1 MKFVPVRYTVVAT
14 TAGGLKRDHR
24 RRGRREHGKLLEL
37 FTVSTGVTTPILPVV
52 APPGTLVEICVLE
65 TAVKGAGVP
74 LNVPLKPK

>member
-1 MKFVPVRYTVVAT
+1 M
-14 TAGGLKRDHR
+14 
-24 RRGRREHGKLLEL
+24 

-65 TAVKGAGVP
+65 TAVKGAGVA